1 MLKELTIQLGSSE
14 WVASCQF
21 RSVINPAIGLFRSE
35 YTPPN
40 SAYPRHSKRTGQ
52 AFCHYY
58 SMKGLAA
65 TFILFLLITG
75 HEPPVFFHEN
85 APVTDSVVVVVPQA
99 VVVPVPDTIITK
111 IKKEEPAI
119 ETGSVSPYAI
129 VGFAK
134 TLIGTKYLY
143 GSTDPKKGLDCS
155 GFITCVFNH
164 FKIKVPRSSVEFT
177 DVGQEINYQASQP
190 GDIILFTGTDSTIR
204 VVGHMGIVVSNENNK
219 ISFIHSTS
227 GKQYGVTITELSP
240 YYMTR
245 FVRTTRV
252 FPEQHP
258 DDAAMA
264 RTLEVLNEKE
274 SVKSKQKAAGTKKT
288 SSLNVTN
295 KPDTAKN
302 VKSSKSTV
310 KKSKSPVKKSN
321 KPTVKKSTTTKK
333 STATTKTS
341 TPKKIST
348 AKKKVVKKPV
358 TTTKK
363 STKKTT
369 QQKKAT
375 STPSTKKV

>member
-1 MLKELTIQLGSSE
+1 
-14 WVASCQF
+14 
-21 RSVINPAIGLFRSE
+21 
-35 YTPPN
+35 
-40 SAYPRHSKRTGQ
+40 
-52 AFCHYY
+52 
-58 SMKGLAA
+58 MKGLAA
-65 TFILFLLITG
+65 TFILFLLIAG
-75 HEPPVFFHEN
+75 HEPPVFMHE
-85 APVTDSVVVVVPQA
+85 ASPAKDSVVAVVPQA

-129 VGFAK
+129 VGYAK
-134 TLIGTKYLY
+134 TLIGTRYLY

-177 DVGQEINYQASQP
+177 DVGQEVNYQGSQP

-204 VVGHMGIVVSNENNK
+204 VVGHMGIVVSNDNNR

-240 YYMTR
+240 YYMSR
-245 FVRTTRV
+245 FVRITRV

-274 SVKSKQKAAGTKKT
+274 SIKDSQKTTGNKKT
-288 SSLNVTN
+288 SALTATKKADS
-295 KPDTAKN
+295 AKN
-302 VKSSKSTV
+302 VKTSKSTV
-310 KKSKSPVKKSN
+310 KNSKSPTKNSKSIVKKSN
-321 KPTVKKSTTTKK
+321 TPVKK
-333 STATTKTS
+333 STATKKSVSTTKTS
-341 TPKKIST
+341 NSNKTST
-348 AKKKVVKKPV
+348 AKKKVAKKPVATTKKPV

-363 STKKTT
+363 PVTTIKKPVATKKSTKKTA
-369 QQKKAT
+369 QQKKTT
-375 STPSTKKV
+375 STPSINKA